1 MDKLFDIF
9 SEDTT
14 VPKCVLN
21 KIDETLDMLE
31 RTEDKDKEAGYESRF
46 LKKDNMADE
55 EKILPMIQ
63 NGRKTRSTG
72 KRIRRKNWKRS
83 LVLSFAAVMAFGA
96 TVFAA
101 EKYMGISSFFSNGG
115 SQLSEEAQA
124 LIENE
129 PVQQED
135 GDSILTYT
143 VKEALCDKN
152 SVQIVVEAAAKER
165 GKYFLVGEDS
175 NYDDPVSNLG
185 IDSNQTIEEY
195 AGEKGLTV
203 VRVNAHFEFGE
214 ELGISSASGDFR
226 SQEDDVLLIYS
237 SAVKTNQSSNLTVSC
252 VGTAVLPDAKSVE
265 DVMRTNITFQLED
278 KSQERTVTYVPKDA
292 ENGAITADGKVKIQS
307 VDVEES
313 EVGEYVTI
321 HYMVLEDDSNIS
333 LDVINAD
340 GNLWKM
346 TSVGGSNET
355 DDTGKEGVWKI
366 MYEKTDLPDE
376 IGIRAYDYENT
387 ISYEPVILQMS

>member
-1 MDKLFDIF
+1 MDDKLFDIF
-9 SEDTT
+9 SEETT
-14 VPKCVLN
+14 VPKCVLDR
-21 KIDETLDMLE
+21 IDETLDTLE
-31 RTEDKDKEAGYESRF
+31 RTEDKKKE
-46 LKKDNMADE
+46 
-55 EKILPMIQ
+55 
-63 NGRKTRSTG
+63 TRSTG
-72 KRIRRKNWKRS
+72 GRTNRKNWKRS

-115 SQLSEEAQA
+115 ARLSKEAQA

-135 GDSILTYT
+135 GDSILTFT

-175 NYDDPVSNLG
+175 SYDDPVSNLG

-214 ELGISSASGDFR
+214 KLGISSASGDFR
-226 SQEDDVLLIYS
+226 SQEDDVLMIYS
-237 SAVKTNQSSNLTVSC
+237 SAVKGNQSSNLTVSC
-252 VGTAVLPDAKSVE
+252 VGVAMLPDAKSVD

-278 KSQERTVTYVPKDA
+278 KSQGKSVTYVPVDG
-292 ENGAITADGKVKIQS
+292 EGITADGKVKILS
-307 VDVEES
+307 ADIEET
-313 EVGEYVTI
+313 EVGDYVTI
-321 HYMVLEDDSNIS
+321 HCIFLEECENPVCGSGRIRNWRICSYS
-333 LDVINAD
+333 LYGAGGCFQYRTGCDRRK
-340 GNLWKM
+340 WKPL
-346 TSVGGSNET
+346 E
-355 DDTGKEGVWKI
+355 
-366 MYEKTDLPDE
+366 
-376 IGIRAYDYENT
+376 YD
-387 ISYEPVILQMS
+387 QCWW